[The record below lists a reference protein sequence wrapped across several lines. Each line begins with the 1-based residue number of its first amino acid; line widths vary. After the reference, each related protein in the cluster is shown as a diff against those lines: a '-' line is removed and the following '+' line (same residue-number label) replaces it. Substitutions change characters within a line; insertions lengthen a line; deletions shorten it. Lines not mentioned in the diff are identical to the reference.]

1 MNDEIQLILTTVEDD
16 MNNALTH
23 LESELA
29 KVRAGRANPTMLD
42 SIYVDYYGT
51 KTPLNQVATINS
63 PDPRALAIQPFEKS
77 LLVVIEKAIQAANLG
92 FNPQN
97 DGVMIRIIVPPLTED
112 RRKDLVKKAKNE
124 GEQAKVVIRNA
135 RKEGNE
141 EVKKLVKNGLPEDEG
156 KVVEDKVQKLT
167 DAHITK
173 VDKLREVKE
182 KEILTV

>member
-1 MNDEIQLILTTVEDD
+1 MTEQIKSLMTSAETD
-16 MNNALTH
+16 MENALTH

-42 SIYVDYYGT
+42 SIYVDYYGS
-51 KTPLNQVATINS
+51 KTALNQVATINS
-63 PDPRALAIQPFEKS
+63 PDPRSLAIQPFEKS

-124 GEQAKVVIRNA
+124 AEQAKVVIRNG
-135 RKEGNE
+135 RKEANE
-141 EVKKLVKNGLPEDEG
+141 EVKKLIKAGLPEDEG
-156 KVVEDKVQKLT
+156 KAVEERIQKLT
-167 DAHITK
+167 DSYIIKADKHI
-173 VDKLREVKE
+173 DIKE

>member
-1 MNDEIQLILTTVEDD
+1 MIEQIKLIMTSAEAD
-16 MNNALTH
+16 MENALIH

-42 SIYVDYYGT
+42 SIYVDYYGS
-51 KTPLNQVATINS
+51 KTALNQVATINS
-63 PDPRALAIQPFEKS
+63 PDPRSLAIQPFEKS

-124 GEQAKVVIRNA
+124 AEQAKVVIRNG
-135 RKEGNE
+135 RKEANE
-141 EVKKLVKNGLPEDEG
+141 EVKKLIKAGLPEDEG
-156 KVVEDKVQKLT
+156 KAVEEKIQKLT
-167 DAHITK
+167 DSYIVKADKHI
-173 VDKLREVKE
+173 DIKE